1 MKLKTRLQEE
11 LQKTIQELWPDIVV
25 PAIDIAV
32 PPRPEFGDYASSVP
46 LQLAKLVGIPPRE
59 IADNI
64 AKHFPSLPEVHH
76 VSVEGGGF
84 VNFTLSQE
92 TILDEV
98 RSMIKKGET
107 YAQEKPKKPLHINVE
122 FISANPT
129 GPLTLANGRGG
140 FFGDVLANVYAK
152 RGHIVERE
160 YYVNDSG
167 NQVNILAESV
177 LRKHLSQNGIP
188 TDYPDYCY
196 KGAYIDELA
205 RELKIPNYNIAK
217 HSLEDIRDKIKDK
230 IVQKILKDIKRVV
243 DSKMG
248 ITFDTYFSEK
258 SLYEK
263 DGPIDETLKAMH
275 ERNIVYEKDGAL
287 WLKTSEHG
295 DEKDR
300 VLKKSDGTLAYLLP
314 DIAYQL
320 DKLERRGFDKA
331 VTVLGADHHGYLGRM
346 YAAMDMFEH
355 KGQLQ
360 LVIMQMIRL
369 MRDGKEVRMSKR
381 AGMYVTIE
389 ELIDEVGLDAT
400 RYFFLMHTA
409 SSHMDFNLQLAKEKS
424 EKNPVFY
431 VQYAHA
437 RMCNILKVAKSEGKT
452 FQRDASLS
460 SHTRTLIVQLMRWPF
475 ILEETER
482 GMSVHRIPQ
491 FAYDIAAAFHAWYT
505 KERVV
510 HDDGSVSQTLFDV
523 VCASQVIFKDVL
535 SVMGIGAPEKM

>member
-64 AKHFPSLPEVHH
+64 AKHFPSLPEVYH

-140 FFGDVLANVYAK
+140 FFGDVLAHVYAK